1 VVCRLDTIDARI
13 RSRGK
18 SDIAILS
25 ASCVADTTQVTP
37 SLSIAIGAQRL
48 ADLGYIYGFF
58 TSAVVYVA
66 LSQIFAAPQT
76 HVKAVERWEEA
87 HGAEDG
93 DV

>member
-1 VVCRLDTIDARI
+1 MVCRLDTIDARI

-18 SDIAILS
+18 SDICAPS
-25 ASCVADTTQVTP
+25 ANCVADTTQVTP

-66 LSQIFAAPQT
+66 LSQRRSIRIHESAASGSWSLLWNYDWS
-76 HVKAVERWEEA
+76 R
-87 HGAEDG
+87 
-93 DV
+93 